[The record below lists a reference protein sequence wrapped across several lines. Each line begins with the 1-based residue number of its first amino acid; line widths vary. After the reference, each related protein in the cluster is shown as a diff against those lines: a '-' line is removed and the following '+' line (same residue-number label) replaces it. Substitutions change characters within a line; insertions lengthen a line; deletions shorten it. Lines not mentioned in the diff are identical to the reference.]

1 VTLSGGPKDV
11 WFMQV
16 AGSLD
21 QANIVRVTLAGS
33 ALAKNIFW
41 QVAGAVTL
49 GTNSYFEG
57 IVLSKTLMAVNT
69 GTSVNGQ
76 LLAQTAVTLQ
86 KNTIDQPAE

>member
-1 VTLSGGPKDV
+1 LTLSGDPKDV

-49 GTNSYFEG
+49 GTNSYFDG

-86 KNTIDQPAE
+86 KNTITQPAE